1 MTVATLAGPVS
12 QVLLVVQEILVKTV
26 LSVTLAGKAKPV
38 HPVHL
43 AVEAA
48 TDTQAEKAPLRMA
61 PVQPVSLVPT
71 VFQESLA
78 SKVHAATQVCPALLD
93 DQDAWVQTAVQV
105 LQDEKALVV
114 KAVEAATPVERVPG
128 VELQVL
134 PDFQVSRAATAHQ
147 VNLGLADEVKRAL
160 MVPLAPLAFAVM
172 LVLLVPQDDKVMPE
186 FQVVSEHALVLQ
198 EALDDKVETGD
209 KVNQVQR
216 VHQALPDDSSLARS

>member
-1 MTVATLAGPVS
+1 MATLAGPVN
-12 QVLLVVQEILVKTV
+12 QVLLVVQEILEKTG

-38 HPVHL
+38 RPVHL
-43 AVEAA
+43 GVEAA
-48 TDTQAEKAPLRMA
+48 TDTRAEKAPLPMA

-78 SKVHAATQVCPALLD
+78 SKVLAATPVCPALLD

-114 KAVEAATPVERVPG
+114 KAVEAATPVERVHE

-134 PDFQVSRAATAHQ
+134 RDFQVSRAATARQ

-160 MVPLAPLAFAVM
+160 MVPLALLAFAAM
-172 LVLLVPQDDKVMPE
+172 RVLLVPQDDKVMPE

-198 EALDDKVETGD
+198 EVLDDKVETGD

-216 VHQALPDDSSLARS
+216 ARQALPDDSSLARN